1 MTGNTDLIEN
11 LEEFTKVHHGIL
23 DAAMSIGDLSQMYG
37 ELLAYAGFVEARY
50 PAVHKEA
57 MLCAERIAQARKDR
71 ELDRDVG

>member
-11 LEEFTKVHHGIL
+11 LEEFNKVHRGIL

-37 ELLAYAGFVEARY
+37 ELLAYTGFVEARY

-57 MLCAERIAQARKDR
+57 MLCAERIAQAREDR
-71 ELDRDVG
+71 VAARDVA